1 MSRPQ
6 ESGVTPARKPDSVRT
21 VAVVVP
27 CYREADNILDV
38 LAGIGA
44 DVRHIF
50 VVDDACPEGTSALV
64 RESCTDKRVRV
75 VTHDRNRGVGG
86 ATMTGY
92 ERAIEAGADIIV
104 KLDGDGQMDPA
115 LIPQL
120 IEPIV
125 KGEADYV
132 KGNRFHDL
140 QGLGQMPV
148 LRIAGNLLLSFAS
161 KVSSGYWNVFD
172 PTNGF
177 TAIHANVAARLP
189 FEKIANGFF
198 FESDVLFRLNILRAT
213 VAEMPMTARYG
224 NEKSTLDIRK
234 AVLNFAARHFVN
246 TAKRIFY
253 SYFLRDFNVASIE
266 LVLGIFLF
274 LFGIIFGALE
284 WRESVVTGV
293 PATAGTVVLAALP
306 IILGM
311 QMLIAFLDFDTR
323 NVPKAP
329 IHPKL

>member
-1 MSRPQ
+1 MSRPRK
-6 ESGVTPARKPDSVRT
+6 SGVTPAQKSDSRWT

-27 CYREADNILDV
+27 CYRETDNVLDV

-50 VVDDACPEGTSALV
+50 VVDDACPDGTGRLV
-64 RESCTDKRVRV
+64 RKSCKDKRVQV
-75 VTHDRNRGVGG
+75 IVHDRNRGVGG
-86 ATMTGY
+86 ATLTGY
-92 ERAIEAGADIIV
+92 ERAIEAGADVIV

-115 LIPQL
+115 FIPQL

-125 KGEADYV
+125 KGAADYV

-140 QGLGQMPV
+140 QGLGKMPV
-148 LRIAGNLLLSFAS
+148 LRIVGNILLSFAS

-177 TAIHANVAARLP
+177 TAIHTKIATRLP

-198 FESDVLFRLNILRAT
+198 FESDVLFRLNNLRAAI
-213 VAEMPMTARYG
+213 AEMPMTARYG
-224 NEKSTLDIRK
+224 NEKSTLNIRK
-234 AVLNFAARHFVN
+234 AVLEFAAGHFVN

-253 SYFLRDFNVASIE
+253 SYFLRDFNVASVE
-266 LVLGIFLF
+266 LVLGIPLF
-274 LFGIIFGALE
+274 LFGVTFGISE

-306 IILGM
+306 IILGT
-311 QMLIAFLDFDTR
+311 QLLIAFLDFDTR

-329 IHPKL
+329 IHPKM

>member
-1 MSRPQ
+1 MSRPR
-6 ESGVTPARKPDSVRT
+6 ESGVTPARKSDSGRT

-27 CYREADNILDV
+27 CYREIDNVLDV
-38 LAGIGA
+38 VAGIGA

-50 VVDDACPEGTSALV
+50 VVDDACPDGTGALV
-64 RESCTDKRVRV
+64 SDSCKDKRVRV

-92 ERAIEAGADIIV
+92 ERAIEAGADVIV

-115 LIPQL
+115 FIAQL

-140 QGLGQMPV
+140 QGLRQMPV
-148 LRIAGNLLLSFAS
+148 LRIVGNLVLSFAS

-198 FESDVLFRLNILRAT
+198 FESDVLFRLNILRAA

-234 AVLNFAARHFVN
+234 AVRNFAARHFVN
-246 TAKRIFY
+246 TAKRVFY
-253 SYFLRDFNVASIE
+253 SYFLRDFNVASVE

-274 LFGIIFGALE
+274 LFGVIFGASE

-306 IILGM
+306 IILGT
-311 QMLIAFLDFDTR
+311 QMLIAFLDFDIR

>member
-1 MSRPQ
+1 MCAS
-6 ESGVTPARKPDSVRT
+6 PA
-21 VAVVVP
+21 
-27 CYREADNILDV
+27 
-38 LAGIGA
+38 
-44 DVRHIF
+44 
-50 VVDDACPEGTSALV
+50 
-64 RESCTDKRVRV
+64 TDKRVRV

-92 ERAIEAGADIIV
+92 ERATEAGADIIV

-253 SYFLRDFNVASIE
+253 SYFLRDFNVASID
-266 LVLGIFLF
+266 LVLGN
-274 LFGIIFGALE
+274 
-284 WRESVVTGV
+284 
-293 PATAGTVVLAALP
+293 LP
-306 IILGM
+306 LPV
-311 QMLIAFLDFDTR
+311 R
-323 NVPKAP
+323 P
-329 IHPKL
+329 